1 MKRLLLFL
9 CTSLSLYAQNKGKV
23 ETTVDQLQSNSTVF
37 TTQNLVN
44 QHITDNRNASNVAN
58 ATLLEIDF
66 SAIQQLLQNQTEFI
80 RINIPYQDQ
89 ILELSLYKVAIKTD
103 DYEVKTPQGIFT
115 NTKKSAHYRGIVNG
129 YERSLVSVNLYEN
142 QINGIIST
150 LEHGNLNFGKLK
162 TSSDAFTHIVYSDRN
177 IKRVNEFLCSSK
189 DEATAT
195 TATTFDEAVTTSR
208 CVTNYFEVD
217 HAIYLEN
224 DSNLDDT
231 IAWMESLFNNVQT
244 IFDNDEINTAI
255 KSIFVWTTPDPYTGD
270 SSFEYLFS
278 FFENRPFFNGDV
290 GMLVGV
296 DEGGLGGVAATI
308 NGLCNGSKYSYS
320 DVDIFFGDVPVYS
333 WPVNVVTHEL
343 GHLFGSQHTHGCYW
357 NGNDTA
363 IDGCGPEF
371 NEIYAEG
378 DCEFAAV
385 PAVGVGGTIMS
396 YCHLLPEVGV
406 NFVNG
411 FGPQPAAR
419 MQTAINNSDC
429 LSTDCINTCI
439 TLISDVFAENVT
451 ATSATFTWNDGN
463 VNANY
468 QVSAGVFPATAN
480 QLSFSP
486 VTTTQAT
493 INELNPNTYYNFFVK
508 PACPEN
514 LTATPAST
522 TFATAA
528 NWCDGPIVITDSG
541 GLFGEYGNSENWI
554 RQIIP
559 SLEGAKIIIEFQEFS
574 IEEGW
579 DFLTIYN
586 GIFPGPNATLI
597 GEFTG
602 SDILPEITSTAEDG
616 ALTLVFNS
624 DSFISDFGFIGSV
637 SCLTLGT
644 DENQFLDLQYYPNPT
659 NDLLT
664 VRASM
669 EIEKIEI
676 FSMDGRKVLEQD
688 NTTSMIEVSTK
699 QLANG
704 SYLAKVIGQENQT
717 TFKFVKR

>member
-9 CTSLSLYAQNKGKV
+9 VASLSLHAQNKGKV
-23 ETTVDQLQSNSTVF
+23 ETTVDQLKSTGTVF
-37 TTQNLVN
+37 TQQNLVTN
-44 QHITDNRNASNVAN
+44 YGADSRNTSNVAN
-58 ATLLEIDF
+58 ASLLEIDF

-80 RINIPYQDQ
+80 RINIPYQNQ
-89 ILELSLYKVAIKTD
+89 ILELALYKVAIKTND
-103 DYEVKTPQGIFT
+103 FEVNTPQGTFT
-115 NTKKSAHYRGIVNG
+115 SGQQSAHYRGIVNG
-129 YERSLVSVNLYEN
+129 LNRSLVSFNVYPN

-150 LEHGNLNFGKLK
+150 LQHGNLNFGKLK
-162 TSSDAFTHIVYSDRN
+162 TASDTFTHIIYSDRN
-177 IKRVNEFLCSSK
+177 LKRVNEFLCSSK
-189 DEATAT
+189 EETTTITASTTATAT
-195 TATTFDEAVTTSR
+195 TDR

-224 DSNLDDT
+224 ESNLEDT

-270 SSFEYLFS
+270 SSFDYLFS

-371 NEIYAEG
+371 SEVFAEG
-378 DCEFAAV
+378 DCDFAEV

-419 MQTAINNSDC
+419 MQSTINNADC

-439 TLISDVFAENVT
+439 TLISDVFAENVSQN
-451 ATSATFTWNDGN
+451 SAFVTWNDQN
-463 VNANY
+463 VGASY
-468 QVSAGVFPATAN
+468 QISTGVFPATEN

-486 VTTTQAT
+486 VATTQAT
-493 INELNPNTYYNFFVK
+493 VSGLNPNTFYNFFVK

-514 LTATPAST
+514 LTATSAFT

-528 NWCDGPIVITDSG
+528 NWCEGPIVITDSG
-541 GLFGEYGNSENWI
+541 GLLGEYGNGENWI

-559 SLEGAKIIIEFQEFS
+559 SIVGAKITIEFEEFS

-579 DFLTIYN
+579 DFLSIYN
-586 GIFPGPNATLI
+586 GTFPGPNATLI

-644 DENQFLDLQYYPNPT
+644 GENQFLDLQYYPNPT

-676 FSMDGRKVLEQD
+676 YSMDGRKVLEQD
-688 NTTSMIEVSTK
+688 NSTSMIEISTEL
-699 QLANG
+699 LANG

-717 TFKFVKR
+717 TFKFVKQ